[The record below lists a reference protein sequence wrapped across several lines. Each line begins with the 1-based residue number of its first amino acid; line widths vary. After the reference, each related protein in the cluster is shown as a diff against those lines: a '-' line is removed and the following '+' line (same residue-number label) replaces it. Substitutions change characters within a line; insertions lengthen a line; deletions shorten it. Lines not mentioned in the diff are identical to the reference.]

1 MVCDDAA
8 TSGAR
13 EGPRPRSVC
22 VPAGAMGMLG
32 TCLLIEHP
40 GTVAAAQRTLRR
52 RHRELFVVDRLEADG
67 TRVHGELDG
76 VRSIRTVTVLKPG
89 RHDAEGDGA
98 VRRPRRGRA
107 RRRPLGH
114 FLLTATALRITGG
127 AGAPVSPVA
136 IR

>member
-8 TSGAR
+8 TSGVR

-40 GTVAAAQRTLRR
+40 GIVAAAQRTLRR

-89 RHDAEGDGA
+89 RHDAGGMGGPKTS
-98 VRRPRRGRA
+98 PRRA
-107 RRRPLGH
+107 APTALGH